1 MGSIN
6 KVIII
11 GRLTKDPII
20 RTFENGGKIAL
31 FDVAINEK
39 YYDKNTNEKKE
50 KTQFHKVRINKPSLM
65 NFVENYLK
73 KGHLVYVEG
82 KLETKSYKDRFEN
95 NAYITEIILQSFD
108 HNLQLL
114 NVAKND
120 KIQKD
125 TKYIEK

>member
-20 RTFENGGKIAL
+20 RTFDNGGKIAL

-39 YYDKNTNEKKE
+39 YYDKKTNEKKE
-50 KTQFHKVRINKPSLM
+50 KAQFCKVRINKPSLI

-73 KGHLVYVEG
+73 KGNLTYVEG
-82 KLETKSYKDRFEN
+82 RLETKSYKDKFDKTS
-95 NAYITEIILQSFD
+95 YITEIVLQSFD
-108 HNLQLL
+108 HNLQIL
-114 NVAKND
+114 NGGKSER
-120 KIQKD
+120 QKD